1 MSLPDQLETVVASA
15 IGVGDWF
22 AMFDADA
29 HCTRLNRG
37 ALGFVPGAL
46 IGLERPAGPPAELPA
61 ATREIIDAV
70 LGGGEPYDTELDYA
84 DPGFGPRSFA
94 FQFRALRAGERI
106 VGVLVRSSET
116 TQHRM
121 HARATRMQARLL
133 EAMSDAVL
141 VVDATRTIR
150 FANRACEP
158 LLGRSAGQL
167 VGEPLGVLGEALA
180 TYVRRAA
187 EVAID
192 GRPSPPTTLVL
203 PPPVAGAAAPVVRC
217 RTTAMRI
224 DRLRHDLV
232 VLTDVTEMRRLERE
246 VLDAERRERER
257 LARDLHDGIG
267 QELTGIALMLRVLA
281 KQISASSPECAG
293 QVEQLVEAVNGL
305 VQSSRTLT
313 HGIFGAPV
321 AGAGL
326 EAALDGLARRA
337 SERSGIPV
345 RFSAHGARAR
355 RIEEGVA
362 EQLYRIAQEAT
373 TNALRHSHA
382 SSVDIDLRVEDA
394 TLRLAVSD
402 DGVGLPPESAA
413 TGAGSGLR
421 IMQFRAHAAGG
432 ELRIGPRRVAGQDA
446 TAAPRRPGTTV
457 ECSLVLPPVA
467 AVH

>member
-1 MSLPDQLETVVASA
+1 
-15 IGVGDWF
+15 
-22 AMFDADA
+22 
-29 HCTRLNRG
+29 
-37 ALGFVPGAL
+37 
-46 IGLERPAGPPAELPA
+46 
-61 ATREIIDAV
+61 
-70 LGGGEPYDTELDYA
+70 
-84 DPGFGPRSFA
+84 
-94 FQFRALRAGERI
+94 
-106 VGVLVRSSET
+106 
-116 TQHRM
+116 
-121 HARATRMQARLL
+121 
-133 EAMSDAVL
+133 
-141 VVDATRTIR
+141 
-150 FANRACEP
+150 
-158 LLGRSAGQL
+158 
-167 VGEPLGVLGEALA
+167 
-180 TYVRRAA
+180 
-187 EVAID
+187 
-192 GRPSPPTTLVL
+192 
-203 PPPVAGAAAPVVRC
+203 
-217 RTTAMRI
+217 
-224 DRLRHDLV
+224 
-232 VLTDVTEMRRLERE
+232 MRRLERE

-281 KQISASSPECAG
+281 KRIGASSPECAG

-345 RFSAHGARAR
+345 RFSALGARAR

-382 SSVDIDLRVEDA
+382 SSIEIDLRIEDA

-402 DGVGLPPESAA
+402 DGVGLPPEAAA

-432 ELRIGPRRVAGQDA
+432 ELRIGPRRVGGQPPA
-446 TAAPRRPGTTV
+446 AAPARPGTTV

-467 AVH
+467 GVH